1 MSVAQT
7 STGSLRLR
15 FLFAVMLWVSLGV
28 AGIWFT
34 ANRVFE
40 KHIEQMYHEELEV
53 HVRELA
59 RLTVLDAKGHPQLMR
74 PLSDPRY
81 EEPLSGFY
89 WQVSVPGQ
97 PTLRSES
104 MTRGRLDEG
113 VAHSPGIAHKVEAG
127 PTGPA
132 ITYGLLERGPAGERI
147 HIVIATDQRELDEDI
162 ASFTGEL
169 AVWLAVLAT
178 LLLATGVAII
188 SFSLRPLSRLGEA
201 IARLRSAQA
210 DRLEGRYPSEIAPL
224 VTDLNEYIR
233 QNSEIVARS
242 RVQAGNL
249 AHSLRTP
256 LAVLTDEA
264 ERIMQDAQSAPSG
277 RVLLDQVEKM
287 RQQIDYQLARVRSAA
302 GASGPGSR
310 AMLPEVA
317 IPVMNAMRR
326 LHPEKQFHLA
336 TPETPTVVA
345 ADPVNLAELL
355 SILLDN
361 AGKWATQA
369 VRLEVCRTDGDR
381 VAISISDDGPGMT
394 PEQIATAC
402 EIGTRFD
409 RTKPGSGLGLAMA
422 RDICQDIGA
431 ELVLRSTPEGLVVRT
446 ELPASDAEAPRP

>member
-1 MSVAQT
+1 MSGPLI

-15 FLFAVMLWVSLGV
+15 FLLAVMLWVALGV

-59 RLTVLDAKGHPQLMR
+59 RLTELDEHGHPRLMR

-97 PTLRSES
+97 EPLRSDS
-104 MTRGRLDEG
+104 MIRGQLDES
-113 VAHSPGIAHKVEAG
+113 VAHSPGIAHRVEAG

-132 ITYGLLERGPAGERI
+132 ITYGVLEHGPRAERV
-147 HIVIATDQRELDEDI
+147 HIVIASDQSELDDDI

-169 AVWLAVLAT
+169 AMWLAVLAA
-178 LLLATGVAII
+178 LLVATGLAII
-188 SFSLRPLSRLGEA
+188 SFGLSPLSRLGQA
-201 IARLRSAQA
+201 IGRLRSAQA

-224 VTDLNEYIR
+224 VTDLNEYVR

-264 ERIMQDAQSAPSG
+264 ERFMQDAQSAPSG
-277 RVLLDQVEKM
+277 RVLLDQIEKM

-302 GASGPGSR
+302 GTRGPGSR

-317 IPVMNAMRR
+317 IPVINAMRR
-326 LHPEKQFHLA
+326 LHPDKQFLLTA
-336 TPETPTVVA
+336 PETTVVS

-361 AGKWATQA
+361 AGKWANKT
-369 VRLEVCRTDGDR
+369 VRLEICKTDGDR
-381 VAISISDDGPGMT
+381 VAISISDDGPGMSA
-394 PEQIATAC
+394 EQLATAC

-409 RTKPGSGLGLAMA
+409 RSKPGSGLGLAMA

-431 ELVLRSTPEGLVVRT
+431 ELVLRSSSDGMIART
-446 ELPASDAEAPRP
+446 ELPGSDPEAARP